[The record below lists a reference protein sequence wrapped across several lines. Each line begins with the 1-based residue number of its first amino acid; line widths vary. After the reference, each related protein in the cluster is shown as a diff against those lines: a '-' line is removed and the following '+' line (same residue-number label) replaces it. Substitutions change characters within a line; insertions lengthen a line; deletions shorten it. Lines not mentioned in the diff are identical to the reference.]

1 MRDLAASQLPQP
13 RLPSPP
19 PPPLPARRPS
29 SVAFV
34 RQTSSVPRKEGS
46 WAPISKAEP
55 RAASPRA
62 LLVIS
67 NSVLFRSERCVC
79 VCSFGGWRGHS
90 VFRTARPRVRCTGDS
105 RSGRGWSSR
114 SFPHQGAGHHRQGS
128 EAPSRMISEDA
139 SPGPCSALR
148 RFRAGLFIPECAARR
163 RNLRVRASPA
173 AVTGGGKRRRRA
185 THVCS
190 PAVPGAG
197 GLNSAS
203 LGCRQRGSG
212 AVFSQ
217 EREGKAAFLAFLAP
231 AGPRAPHLATP
242 LRGPPNPPSSR
253 VRDGAGPARVT
264 RTDPH
269 IPTSPT

>member
-1 MRDLAASQLPQP
+1 M
-13 RLPSPP
+13 
-19 PPPLPARRPS
+19 
-29 SVAFV
+29 
-34 RQTSSVPRKEGS
+34 
-46 WAPISKAEP
+46 
-55 RAASPRA
+55 
-62 LLVIS
+62 
-67 NSVLFRSERCVC
+67 CVC

-114 SFPHQGAGHHRQGS
+114 SFPYQGAGHHRQGS

-148 RFRAGLFIPECAARR
+148 RLRAGLFIPECAARR

-173 AVTGGGKRRRRA
+173 AVTGDWKRRRRA

-197 GLNSAS
+197 ALNSAS

>member
-1 MRDLAASQLPQP
+1 
-13 RLPSPP
+13 
-19 PPPLPARRPS
+19 
-29 SVAFV
+29 
-34 RQTSSVPRKEGS
+34 
-46 WAPISKAEP
+46 
-55 RAASPRA
+55 
-62 LLVIS
+62 
-67 NSVLFRSERCVC
+67 
-79 VCSFGGWRGHS
+79 
-90 VFRTARPRVRCTGDS
+90 
-105 RSGRGWSSR
+105 
-114 SFPHQGAGHHRQGS
+114 
-128 EAPSRMISEDA
+128 MISEDA

-197 GLNSAS
+197 ALNSAS

-231 AGPRAPHLATP
+231 AGPPRASP
-242 LRGPPNPPSSR
+242 RDPSSR
-253 VRDGAGPARVT
+253 PSKPSVITCPRRCWACPG
-264 RTDPH
+264 DPH
-269 IPTSPT
+269 